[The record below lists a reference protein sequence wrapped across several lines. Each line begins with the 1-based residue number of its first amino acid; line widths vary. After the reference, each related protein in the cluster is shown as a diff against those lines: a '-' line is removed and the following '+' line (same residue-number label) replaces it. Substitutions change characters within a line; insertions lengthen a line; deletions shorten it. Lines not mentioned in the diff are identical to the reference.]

1 MNLKNL
7 IILYLRNNNI
17 VTIPLSILHIERLKD
32 VDFHDNPIENLSP
45 IVKRFLNKRY
55 NIKTVC
61 TAYRNSQNIHTSSI
75 QESVK
80 DSIVRILSVKDL
92 E

>member
-1 MNLKNL
+1 M
-7 IILYLRNNNI
+7 RNNNI
-17 VTIPLSILHIERLKD
+17 ITIPLSILHIERLKD